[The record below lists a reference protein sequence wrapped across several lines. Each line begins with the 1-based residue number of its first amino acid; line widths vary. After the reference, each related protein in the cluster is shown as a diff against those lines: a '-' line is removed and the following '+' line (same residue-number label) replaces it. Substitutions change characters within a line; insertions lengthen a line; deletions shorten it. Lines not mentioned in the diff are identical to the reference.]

1 MIFFQSS
8 GMLLRAF
15 TEGALVGGEHVRSRM
30 QRGRTEAGAQGQ
42 PGPVGHS
49 GV

>member
-8 GMLLRAF
+8 GMFLRAF
-15 TEGALVGGEHVRSRM
+15 TEGVLAGEEHVKSRM
-30 QRGRTEAGAQGQ
+30 QRGRIEAGAQGQ